1 MDYKYIYEHYI
12 HDTYIQDTRY
22 KDNNKITK
30 IIIIDY

>member
-1 MDYKYIYEHYI
+1 MRASQVYIWT
-12 HDTYIQDTRY
+12 TYIQDIRYRY